1 MPVKTNAL
9 PHPLPPARE
18 RGFTLIE
25 LLVVIAIIAILAGL
39 LLPALSRAKQ
49 KAHMISCLSNN
60 KQLIAAYLLY
70 ALDNRGVLLPTSY
83 RGENGQ
89 TELYGGG
96 YWRGPIPD
104 ITAGITETQAK
115 ERVEKGM
122 KDSPLY
128 RYCNNLDAHHC
139 PADLRTRTRKPGNG
153 WAFDSYSKAD
163 VIAGGIWSSQQPTQ
177 RPFWKDVQV
186 VTPVMS
192 MVFNEEADPRSYNN
206 GTWALNTQPPG
217 WVDPF
222 AVFHGDNSSLSF
234 MDGHAENHKWRE
246 ASTIKAARDSANGIS
261 SFYWS
266 AGNPLLNKDFRW
278 IHERYRHGGYTP
290 L

>member
-96 YWRGPIPD
+96 TG
-104 ITAGITETQAK
+104 
-115 ERVEKGM
+115 
-122 KDSPLY
+122 
-128 RYCNNLDAHHC
+128 
-139 PADLRTRTRKPGNG
+139 
-153 WAFDSYSKAD
+153 
-163 VIAGGIWSSQQPTQ
+163 
-177 RPFWKDVQV
+177 
-186 VTPVMS
+186 
-192 MVFNEEADPRSYNN
+192 
-206 GTWALNTQPPG
+206 
-217 WVDPF
+217 
-222 AVFHGDNSSLSF
+222 
-234 MDGHAENHKWRE
+234 
-246 ASTIKAARDSANGIS
+246 AAR
-261 SFYWS
+261 
-266 AGNPLLNKDFRW
+266 FRTSRPGSRRRRPKSGW
-278 IHERYRHGGYTP
+278 KRG
-290 L
+290 